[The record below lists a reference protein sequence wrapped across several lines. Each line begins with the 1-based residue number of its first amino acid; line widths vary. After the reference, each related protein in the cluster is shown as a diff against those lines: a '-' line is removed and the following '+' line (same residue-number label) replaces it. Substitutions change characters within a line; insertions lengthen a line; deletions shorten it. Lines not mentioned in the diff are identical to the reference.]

1 MIELRIKSVSL
12 ILHPAYLN
20 ICDQLYLFAKDTLLA
35 FPYNLYMVEVKKE
48 HTVDCRRCGATQMLD
63 DGANSCHGAGWY
75 RTTTKLSILYKAK
88 VELFSGSVSH
98 PKAPSTLVPAY
109 LPTYLQGL
117 GKRTAVA
124 LLFLGFI
131 SFPK

>member
-1 MIELRIKSVSL
+1 
-12 ILHPAYLN
+12 
-20 ICDQLYLFAKDTLLA
+20 
-35 FPYNLYMVEVKKE
+35 
-48 HTVDCRRCGATQMLD
+48 MLD

-98 PKAPSTLVPAY
+98 PKAPSTLMPAY